1 MVGRTRRTGR
11 IVGVVRH
18 RAKIDRPRER
28 VFDYIDGYQNVPE
41 YLLGVTRFEPTT
53 EKTSGLGAKFAV
65 SMDVGPKTLKSVV
78 ECTDYVENELIE
90 LKAVEGFDAN
100 TTWRF
105 ADADG
110 GSGTELDVEIN
121 YNLPGG
127 MAGKLLGK
135 VVGPFA
141 AQAVRH
147 TEATIRKKID

>member
-65 SMDVGPKTLKSVV
+65 SMDVGPKTLKSVASGAISIGWSLFRNV
-78 ECTDYVENELIE
+78 MPY
-90 LKAVEGFDAN
+90 
-100 TTWRF
+100 F
-105 ADADG
+105 A
-110 GSGTELDVEIN
+110 T
-121 YNLPGG
+121 
-127 MAGKLLGK
+127 MAG
-135 VVGPFA
+135 
-141 AQAVRH
+141 
-147 TEATIRKKID
+147 ATVLTRN